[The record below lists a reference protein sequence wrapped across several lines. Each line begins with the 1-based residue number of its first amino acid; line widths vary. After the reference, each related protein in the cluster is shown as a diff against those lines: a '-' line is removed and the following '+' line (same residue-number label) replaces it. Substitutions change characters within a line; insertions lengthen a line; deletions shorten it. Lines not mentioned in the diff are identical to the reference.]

1 MLKVIEQ
8 YESTSADNEITKSKR
23 NGAQKV
29 YGFDEVFTIF
39 YEIDN
44 KCNKLNEYNSR
55 ISNKIGVKNVM
66 LGYLKIM
73 EDRLIDLFSN
83 SSTIRKINNDN
94 YKEYFRENI
103 YYHEATRSY

>member
-1 MLKVIEQ
+1 
-8 YESTSADNEITKSKR
+8 
-23 NGAQKV
+23 
-29 YGFDEVFTIF
+29 
-39 YEIDN
+39 
-44 KCNKLNEYNSR
+44 
-55 ISNKIGVKNVM
+55 M

-94 YKEYFRENI
+94 YKGYFRENI